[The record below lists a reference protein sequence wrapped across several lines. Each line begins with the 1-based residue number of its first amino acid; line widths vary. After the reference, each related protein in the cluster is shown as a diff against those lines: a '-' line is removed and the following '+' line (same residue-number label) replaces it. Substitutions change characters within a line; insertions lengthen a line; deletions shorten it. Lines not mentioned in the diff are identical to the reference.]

1 MDSIEIAVRSPK
13 GHSLLW
19 PALPGGLYG
28 QSGDA
33 KRTYIFVFFLNYY
46 GRSLISA
53 TRWLKM
59 FFFQWAGRSSARL
72 RSRIVI
78 LLPKLK
84 KRKPKILFI

>member
-33 KRTYIFVFFLNYY
+33 KRTLLLFLNYV
-46 GRSLISA
+46 RSLISA

-84 KRKPKILFI
+84 KRKPKINI